1 MESPSRQGIVLIV
14 IVLCFFSVSCRDSS
28 INEGLLNSL
37 ETLKMEYAPDGR
49 TSVFKYELVNDT
61 LKGQIDDVQLHQ
73 KVKSL
78 LVGLDL
84 VEAMQLLPSQDLADT
99 LAYINVSV
107 GNIRSKAAESSELS
121 TQALLGTPLRVLEKS
136 GSWFRVQT
144 PDAYIGFIENSA
156 IAFDDSFD
164 SQANKVVYK
173 GAYGFSYQNPLL
185 SGLKVSDLT
194 FGNILRKLETG
205 SKSTKV
211 QYPDERIAYISN
223 ADLQSVEDFVNKA
236 KHNGII
242 ASSQEFLGIPYLWGG
257 TSMKGVDCSGFTR
270 TSFMMNGIYL
280 PRDASQQALVGDAID
295 TSSGF
300 EKLKEG
306 DLLFFGRQTDK
317 GNKVTH
323 VAIYLGELKFIH
335 SSGMV
340 RYGSFDPESAYYDSY
355 NLTRFLFAKR
365 IIESNSIRYLN
376 PQNFY

>member
-1 MESPSRQGIVLIV
+1 
-14 IVLCFFSVSCRDSS
+14 
-28 INEGLLNSL
+28 
-37 ETLKMEYAPDGR
+37 MEYAPDGR